1 MNEEKQ
7 VEQKCQQE
15 MLGDRIKI
23 IRRGLGLNQ
32 NEFAKL
38 LGVKQS
44 TISNLERNAREMS
57 NDILRK
63 LYKLGY
69 PAEWILYGET
79 NNEFNQKSILEVLN
93 RLGINHT
100 YSYNKEFLEV
110 VEMLQGLTPNQ
121 LTYVKGV
128 IVGLKLQIKDFES
141 KQK

>member
-1 MNEEKQ
+1 MNETKQMEQEHQTEK
-7 VEQKCQQE
+7 
-15 MLGDRIKI
+15 LGDRIKV

-57 NDILRK
+57 NDILKK

-79 NNEFNQKSILEVLN
+79 TNAFNQKNILEMLN

-100 YSYNKEFLEV
+100 YTYNKEFLEV

-121 LTYVKGV
+121 LAYVKGV
-128 IVGLKLQIKDFES
+128 IVGLKMQIKDFES
-141 KQK
+141 KQR